1 MKKQM
6 LAMSLSAVMALMMAA
21 PASAAAWKVDS
32 EGRWRYDVLGRG
44 TEESY
49 MKSQWAWIDGDHNG
63 LAQCY
68 YLDENGYLAQNTVI
82 DGYTVDQNG
91 MWTVDGVVQERAV
104 GNTSSSSMEISA
116 NETLRELAAP
126 AELNYGSA
134 GGGADVNGGL
144 HWDNA
149 VILNGSVS
157 HAASAVYDLSGNQT
171 KMSLTFAPVAGQEGN
186 ATSGRISV
194 TGLTSGKSLYIS
206 EKLTTSAP
214 AVTITF
220 ACPREKQVRIAV
232 LRGFDFALKSVAAV
246 EPVVAQPAAPDP
258 NAAAAAPA
266 AQTETAAAAETA
278 PAAETA
284 AAAAAVPETSPVR
297 AD

>member
-1 MKKQM
+1 MKKQI

-49 MKSQWAWIDGDHNG
+49 MKGQWAWIDGDHNG

-68 YLDENGYLAQNTVI
+68 YLDSNGYLAQNTVI
-82 DGYTVDQNG
+82 DGWTVDQNG

-104 GNTSSSSMEISA
+104 GNTSASSVEIGA
-116 NETLRELAAP
+116 NETVRELTAAP
-126 AELNYGSA
+126 AEMNYGSVGA
-134 GGGADVNGGL
+134 GADVNGGL

-186 ATSGRISV
+186 ATTGRISV
-194 TGLTSGKSLYIS
+194 TGITTGNSIYIS
-206 EKLTTSAP
+206 EKLTTKAP
-214 AVTITF
+214 AVTVTF
-220 ACPREKQVRIAV
+220 ACPREKQVRISV
-232 LRGFDFALKSVAAV
+232 LRGFDFALKSVSVV
-246 EPVVAQPAAPDP
+246 EPVVAQPSAPDP

-266 AQTETAAAAETA
+266 ASAETAAAAETA
-278 PAAETA
+278 PAAQA
-284 AAAAAVPETSPVR
+284 N
-297 AD
+297 